1 MAKSKRNNS
10 VLLHGYL
17 DLQEG
22 TVTEVIEKKN
32 AEPEEYVYDYHALI
46 DKFNGKQVAIS
57 IRETTELE
65 SV

>member
-10 VLLHGYL
+10 VLLSGYL
-17 DLQEG
+17 DLRNG

-32 AEPEEYVYDYHALI
+32 QETDEIVYDYTSLI
-46 DKFNGKQVAIS
+46 EQFDGKQVAIS

>member
-10 VLLHGYL
+10 VLLHGFL
-17 DLQEG
+17 DLENG

-32 AEPEEYVYDYHALI
+32 QEPEEYIYDYNSLVRQ
-46 DKFNGKQVAIS
+46 FNGKQVAIS
-57 IRETTELE
+57 IRETNEIE

>member
-10 VLLHGYL
+10 VLLHGFL
-17 DLQEG
+17 DLEAG
-22 TVTEVIEKKN
+22 TVTEIIEKKN
-32 AEPEEYVYDYHALI
+32 AEPEEYVYNYHDLI

>member
-17 DLQEG
+17 DLKNG
-22 TVTEVIEKKN
+22 TITEIIEKKN
-32 AEPEEYVYDYHALI
+32 QESEEFVYDYNALI
-46 DKFNGKQVAIS
+46 EKFNGKQVAIS

>member
-17 DLQEG
+17 DLEAG
-22 TVTEVIEKKN
+22 TITEIVEKKN
-32 AEPEEYVYDYHALI
+32 QDPEEYVYDYKSLVSHF
-46 DKFNGKQVAIS
+46 DGKQIAIS

>member
-17 DLQEG
+17 NLENG
-22 TVTEVIEKKN
+22 TITEVIEKKN
-32 AEPEEYVYDYHALI
+32 QEPEEYVYDYNSLVSQ
-46 DKFNGKQVAIS
+46 FNGKEVVIS
-57 IRETTELE
+57 IRESNELE

>member
-17 DLQEG
+17 DLSNG
-22 TVTEVIEKKN
+22 TITEIIEKKN
-32 AEPEEYVYDYHALI
+32 QEPEEYVYDYNSLVANF
-46 DKFNGKQVAIS
+46 DGKQIAIS
-57 IRETTELE
+57 IRETTDLE

>member
-17 DLQEG
+17 DLENG
-22 TVTEVIEKKN
+22 TITEVIEKKN
-32 AEPEEYVYDYHALI
+32 QEPEEFVYDYHSLVSQ
-46 DKFNGKQVAIS
+46 FNGKQVAIS